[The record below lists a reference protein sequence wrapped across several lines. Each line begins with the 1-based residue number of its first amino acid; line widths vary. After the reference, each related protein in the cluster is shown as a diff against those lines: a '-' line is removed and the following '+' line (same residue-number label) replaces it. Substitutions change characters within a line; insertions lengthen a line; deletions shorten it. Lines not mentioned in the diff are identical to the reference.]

1 MTLRAVVMAAMA
13 AMGVAVVIVPAAVV
27 PVRAQQP
34 PRQAGAAG
42 ELRVLPVRGNIYL
55 LSGAG
60 ANITASVGKDGVL
73 LVDSGLAAMAE
84 KTLAAVRDL
93 SRRVTASPSPLKSCV
108 GVVQGCQWWSSSE
121 LLPATT
127 SPRAPRPISAIVNT
141 SDDPDDV
148 GGNAVIGAAGRSF
161 GVRNLDNTIPGAAV
175 IAHENAALR
184 LTKADQSKLAPS
196 ESYGGR
202 DKKLNFF
209 NGEGVV
215 ITHPDSAH
223 TDGDSIV
230 YFRGSD
236 VLAVGDVINMTS
248 FPVIDVERGGTI
260 NGLIDALNWVLDVCV
275 VEHMMEGGT
284 IVVPGHGRLLDT
296 ADVAY
301 YRDMVTI
308 MRDRVRELR
317 KRGMTLDQIKAARP
331 TRDYDGLYGKN
342 PRWTPAQFVEA
353 IHKTLPK

>member
-1 MTLRAVVMAAMA
+1 MTRPTVLIAAAVAA
-13 AMGVAVVIVPAAVV
+13 GVASAAVV
-27 PVRAQQP
+27 PVVAQQP
-34 PRQAGAAG
+34 SRPAAATA
-42 ELRVLPVRGNIYL
+42 ELRVLPVRGNIFL
-55 LSGAG
+55 ISGAG
-60 ANITASVGKDGVL
+60 ANITASIDKDGAL
-73 LVDSGLAAMAE
+73 LVDSGSAAMAE
-84 KTLAAVRDL
+84 KTLAVVRDL
-93 SRRVTASPSPLKSCV
+93 SRRVTASPMPLKSCV

-127 SPRAPRPISAIVNT
+127 PRAPRPISAIVNT

-184 LTKADQSKLAPS
+184 LSTANQSALVPS

-248 FPVIDVERGGTI
+248 FPVIDAERGGTI
-260 NGLIDALNWVLDVCV
+260 NGLIDTLNWVLDVCV

-317 KRGMTLDQIKAARP
+317 KRGMTLDQIKTARP